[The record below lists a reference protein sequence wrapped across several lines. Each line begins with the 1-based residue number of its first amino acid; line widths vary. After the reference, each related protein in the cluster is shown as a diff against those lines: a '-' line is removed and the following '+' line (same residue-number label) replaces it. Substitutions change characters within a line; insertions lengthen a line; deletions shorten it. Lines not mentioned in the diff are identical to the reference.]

1 MSYGTSLTDAYRQAG
16 MYTGKILNG
25 GRPADMPVL
34 QPSKLKLVINPLDWV
49 GSFGNEGIAL
59 MYLADRRRDVSM
71 AETALVQINT
81 AFETMRD
88 GGNALSAA
96 YYGRQLSR
104 ARAIVARL
112 RGR

>member
-59 MYLADRRRDVSM
+59 CTLPIGGETSAWLRRRWSRSIQRSRRCV
-71 AETALVQINT
+71 TA
-81 AFETMRD
+81 AMR
-88 GGNALSAA
+88 
-96 YYGRQLSR
+96 
-104 ARAIVARL
+104 
-112 RGR
+112 